1 MHTLHYHK
9 HNNKQLMVSQ
19 RYYDFRS
26 DDPLDL
32 GESLWLTSH
41 IVTRGRKLI
50 DTILKVSCAYVLH
63 KSVNIAFF
71 MKRLQYT
78 S

>member
-1 MHTLHYHK
+1 
-9 HNNKQLMVSQ
+9 MVSH

-41 IVTRGRKLI
+41 IVSDTRGRKLI
-50 DTILKVSCAYVLH
+50 NTILKVTWMYELH
-63 KSVNIAFF
+63 NSANTVCSIS
-71 MKRLQYT
+71 RLYNT